1 MQFCGPSAANE
12 EKNVEGEED
21 GKIAIKRG
29 ISEEDKRK
37 QRRSTVGHVVYTRK
51 RKEIH
56 YGHEKNRMQKCK
68 EEEEEED
75 EEEEKEEKEEKVYKQ
90 KEPIPLRNLQ
100 ARMQC
105 KETELEPKR
114 RGPNLRPEKT
124 KQIHYFSFF
133 LPQID
138 LALDLPAGLPPGT
151 GDSGGGGGAGCCCFD
166 ASFRFSADV
175 SSMYLGL

>member
-75 EEEEKEEKEEKVYKQ
+75 EEEEKEEKEEKVCKQ

-100 ARMQC
+100 ARMQ
-105 KETELEPKR
+105 
-114 RGPNLRPEKT
+114 
-124 KQIHYFSFF
+124 
-133 LPQID
+133 
-138 LALDLPAGLPPGT
+138 
-151 GDSGGGGGAGCCCFD
+151 
-166 ASFRFSADV
+166 
-175 SSMYLGL
+175 